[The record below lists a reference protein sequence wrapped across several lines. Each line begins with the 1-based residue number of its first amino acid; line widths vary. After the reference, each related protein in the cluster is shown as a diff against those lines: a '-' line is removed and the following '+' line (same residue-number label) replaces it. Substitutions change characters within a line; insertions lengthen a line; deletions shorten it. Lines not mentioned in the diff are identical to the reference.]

1 MTELMNRPPLWT
13 AADPISNGLRGFR
26 ERDVVRAGLIAG
38 GLAFSV
44 ALLLA
49 SIQQPS
55 INVDLLKPKPGL
67 SQGDSTTTEISNL
80 PSLPSGALS
89 SLASVLVDRFRDS
102 PGLELAD
109 ARQFLDFVQWSV
121 PNLLMTDLHGPSQE
135 AQGPAADAA
144 MTPELAFTPDQT
156 ASPPASGG
164 GGGGGAFADV
174 PIDELPAWWDIWA
187 WVEVLSASATV
198 PAPNVELPPPIPS
211 PVVAAPVAPTPAIAS
226 PVVAA
231 PAALSPVPAA
241 PAALSPV
248 PAAPVAAAP
257 VSPPAFSPLPPSP
270 PQPTLPPADVQVAVA
285 QPASQGGPPAVS
297 NATFGGSGNPRSTAS
312 PGGGST
318 AASAIGSGSD
328 PSQPTKPSHIP
339 KRPGADL
346 NPPRQGVGVS
356 GSAGSDGA
364 GSGSGTSQG
373 D

>member
-13 AADPISNGLRGFR
+13 AADPISNGLRQFR

-121 PNLLMTDLHGPSQE
+121 PNLLMTDVHVPGQE
-135 AQGPAADAA
+135 ARGLAADAA
-144 MTPELAFTPDQT
+144 MAPELAFTPGQT
-156 ASPPASGG
+156 ASAPANGG
-164 GGGGGAFADV
+164 GGGGGEFTDV
-174 PIDELPAWWDIWA
+174 PINELPAWWDIWA

-211 PVVAAPVAPTPAIAS
+211 PVVAAPVAPAPAIAS
-226 PVVAA
+226 PVV
-231 PAALSPVPAA
+231 AA

-257 VSPPAFSPLPPSP
+257 VSPPAFSPPPPSP

-346 NPPRQGVGVS
+346 NPPKQGVGVS